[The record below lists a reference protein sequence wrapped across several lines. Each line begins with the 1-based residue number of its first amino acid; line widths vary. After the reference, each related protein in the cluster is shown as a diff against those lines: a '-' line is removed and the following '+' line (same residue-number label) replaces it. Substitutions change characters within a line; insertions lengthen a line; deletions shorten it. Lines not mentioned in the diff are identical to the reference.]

1 MKMRIAIVS
10 DTHIHSHPEKMKDI
24 MDKYFKDADIL
35 IHAGD
40 YTSDSVVDILKLH
53 KNFIGVWGNNDGP
66 YIRKALNEKE
76 IFKAAGYKIGIF
88 HGHGSKL
95 AQENAYD
102 KFKDDEVDI
111 IIFGHNH
118 QPAIFTKNKL
128 LMLNP
133 GSLTNKRREKWH
145 SFIILDIE
153 KGIID
158 ARIRFEGG
166 K

>member
-1 MKMRIAIVS
+1 
-10 DTHIHSHPEKMKDI
+10 
-24 MDKYFKDADIL
+24 
-35 IHAGD
+35 
-40 YTSDSVVDILKLH
+40 
-53 KNFIGVWGNNDGP
+53 
-66 YIRKALNEKE
+66 
-76 IFKAAGYKIGIF
+76 
-88 HGHGSKL
+88 L

-118 QPAIFTKNKL
+118 QPAIFTKNKI

-153 KGIID
+153 KGILD
-158 ARIRFEGG
+158 AKIRFEGG